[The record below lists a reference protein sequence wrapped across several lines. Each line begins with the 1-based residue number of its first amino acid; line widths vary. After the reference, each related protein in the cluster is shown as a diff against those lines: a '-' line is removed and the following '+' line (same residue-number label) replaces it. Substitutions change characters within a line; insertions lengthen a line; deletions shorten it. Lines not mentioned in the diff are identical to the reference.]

1 MQAGRTHFLAI
12 NAKGTMQFFLA
23 FQNPKLS
30 SNVHMKSITSNDF
43 KNSSSLHLEM
53 YWLNSFHNNKNYKE
67 FAIYF
72 FYDLH
77 SDLYRHVLMENAC

>member
-1 MQAGRTHFLAI
+1 MQASRTHFLAI

-43 KNSSSLHLEM
+43 RNGSSLHLEM
-53 YWLNSFHNNKNYKE
+53 CFLVSYTILM
-67 FAIYF
+67 
-72 FYDLH
+72 FYILIH
-77 SDLYRHVLMENAC
+77 TAMQRSYLVNFK